1 MSVFI
6 DTWGFKAFIDRLEP
20 DHIEVK
26 VLLEDLWENGEEVV
40 TSDYILDETITLISV
55 RLPFDKVKEFIKYV
69 EQAYQ
74 EGYIKLLWIQ
84 EEYFDDA
91 KKFRLKYNDKP
102 RISFTDFTTM
112 AVMKRRN
119 ITRIITKD
127 RHFEEVGMGF
137 EVLF

>member
-26 VLLEDLWENGEEVV
+26 ALLEDLWENGEEVV

-55 RLPFDKVKEFIKYV
+55 RLPFDKVKEFIKYA

-74 EGYIKLLWIQ
+74 EGYIKLLWIR

-127 RHFEEVGMGF
+127 RHFEEAGMGF

>member
-26 VLLEDLWENGEEVV
+26 TLLEDLWENGEEVV
-40 TSDYILDETITLISV
+40 TSDYILDETITLIS
-55 RLPFDKVKEFIKYV
+55 RSLPFDKVKEFIKYV

-74 EGYIKLLWIQ
+74 EGYIRLLRIQ

-112 AVMKRRN
+112 AAMKRRN

>member
-84 EEYFDDA
+84 EEYFYDA